1 MKNKSINQNT
11 NQNYNQNMKNEELQ
25 EPTGEGVIF
34 IKSRKLDDKIH
45 NMVSNIRT
53 HAEEKDVEIVDII
66 VDESSGLDVDRSE
79 VDRLWDW
86 IENSPVGIIY
96 LKSIFDI
103 TSDEDDLEKFFA
115 RAEYYGM
122 ILVDMEAH
130 VAFVPDTVEENA
142 E

>member
-34 IKSRKLDDKIH
+34 IKSRKSDDKIH

-96 LKSIFDI
+96 LKSILISQVMKMIWKILRKGRVSWNDF
-103 TSDEDDLEKFFA
+103 S
-115 RAEYYGM
+115 RYGSACG
-122 ILVDMEAH
+122 ICPRH
-130 VAFVPDTVEENA
+130 G
-142 E
+142 

>member
-1 MKNKSINQNT
+1 MNNKLFIQNT
-11 NQNYNQNMKNEELQ
+11 KQNFKQNMQKELFQ
-25 EPTGEGVIF
+25 EQTGKGIIF
-34 IKSRKLDDKIH
+34 IKSRKSDDKIH
-45 NMVSNIRT
+45 NMVFNIRV
-53 HAEEKDVEIVDII
+53 HAEERDVDIVDII
-66 VDESSGLDVDRSE
+66 VDESSGLDIDRSE

-103 TSDEDDLEKFFA
+103 TSDEDDLDKFFA

>member
-1 MKNKSINQNT
+1 MKNKLFNQNT
-11 NQNYNQNMKNEELQ
+11 NQNFNQNMKNEELQ
-25 EPTGEGVIF
+25 EPTGKGVIF
-34 IKSRKLDDKIH
+34 IKSRKSDDKIH
-45 NMVSNIRT
+45 NMVSNISA
-53 HAEEKDVEIVDII
+53 HAKERDVEIVDII

-86 IENSPVGIIY
+86 IENSSVGIIY

>member
-1 MKNKSINQNT
+1 MKNKLFNQNT
-11 NQNYNQNMKNEELQ
+11 KQNFKQNIKKELFQ
-25 EPTGEGVIF
+25 EPTGKGVIF
-34 IKSRKLDDKIH
+34 IKSRKSDDKIR
-45 NMVSNIRT
+45 NMVFNIRA
-53 HAEEKDVEIVDII
+53 HAEERDVDIVDII
-66 VDESSGLDVDRSE
+66 VDESSGLDVDRRE

-86 IENSPVGIIY
+86 IENSHVGIIY

-122 ILVDMEAH
+122 ILIDMEAH

-142 E
+142 D

>member
-1 MKNKSINQNT
+1 MNNKLFNQNT
-11 NQNYNQNMKNEELQ
+11 KQNFKQNMQKELFQ
-25 EPTGEGVIF
+25 EQNGKGVIF
-34 IKSRKLDDKIH
+34 IKSRKSDDKIH
-45 NMVSNIRT
+45 NMVFNIRV
-53 HAEEKDVEIVDII
+53 HAEERDVDIVDII
-66 VDESSGLDVDRSE
+66 VDESSGLDIDRSE

-103 TSDEDDLEKFFA
+103 TSDEDDLDKFFA

>member
-1 MKNKSINQNT
+1 MKNKLFIQNT
-11 NQNYNQNMKNEELQ
+11 IQNFNPKIKQQVLQ
-25 EPTGEGVIF
+25 EPTGKGVIF
-34 IKSRKLDDKIH
+34 IKSRKSDDKIH
-45 NMVSNIRT
+45 NMVSSIRT
-53 HAEEKDVEIVDII
+53 HAEERDVEIVDII

-79 VDRLWDW
+79 VDKLWDW

-130 VAFVPDTVEENA
+130 VTFIPDKVEEN
-142 E
+142 EE

>member
-1 MKNKSINQNT
+1 MKNRLFNQNT
-11 NQNYNQNMKNEELQ
+11 NQNLKQDMKKELLQ
-25 EPTGEGVIF
+25 EPTGKGVIF
-34 IKSRKLDDKIH
+34 IKSRKSDDKIH
-45 NMVSNIRT
+45 NMVSNIRA
-53 HAEEKDVEIVDII
+53 HAEERDVEIVDII
-66 VDESSGLDVDRSE
+66 VDDTCGMDIDRSE

-96 LKSIFDI
+96 FKSIFDI

-115 RAEYYGM
+115 RAGYYGM
-122 ILVDMEAH
+122 ILVDMEAQ

>member
-1 MKNKSINQNT
+1 MKNKLFNQNT
-11 NQNYNQNMKNEELQ
+11 NQNFNQNMKNEELQ
-25 EPTGEGVIF
+25 EPTGKGVIF
-34 IKSRKLDDKIH
+34 IKSRKSDDKIH

-53 HAEEKDVEIVDII
+53 HAEERDVEIVDII

-86 IENSPVGIIY
+86 IENSSVGIIY

-130 VAFVPDTVEENA
+130 VAFIPDKGEKNA

>member
-1 MKNKSINQNT
+1 MNNKLFSQNT
-11 NQNYNQNMKNEELQ
+11 NQSFSQKIKQQALQ
-25 EPTGEGVIF
+25 VPSGKGVIF
-34 IKSRKLDDKIH
+34 IKSRKSDDKIH
-45 NMVSNIRT
+45 NMVFNIRA
-53 HAEEKDVEIVDII
+53 HAEERDVDIVDII
-66 VDESSGLDVDRSE
+66 VDESSGFDVDRSE

-86 IENSPVGIIY
+86 IENSSVGIIY

-115 RAEYYGM
+115 KAEYYGM

-130 VAFVPDTVEENA
+130 VAFVPDTIEENA

>member
-34 IKSRKLDDKIH
+34 IKSRKSDDKIH
-45 NMVSNIRT
+45 NMVFNIRA
-53 HAEEKDVEIVDII
+53 HAEERDVDIVDII

-79 VDRLWDW
+79 VDRLWGW

>member
-1 MKNKSINQNT
+1 MKNKLFNQNT
-11 NQNYNQNMKNEELQ
+11 KQNFKQNIKKELFQ
-25 EPTGEGVIF
+25 EPTGKGVIF
-34 IKSRKLDDKIH
+34 IKSRKSDDKIH
-45 NMVSNIRT
+45 NMVSNIRA
-53 HAEEKDVEIVDII
+53 HAEKRDVEIVDII
-66 VDESSGLDVDRSE
+66 VDDTCGIDRSE
-79 VDRLWDW
+79 VDRLWGW

>member
-34 IKSRKLDDKIH
+34 IKSRKSDDKIH

-79 VDRLWDW
+79 VDRLWD
-86 IENSPVGIIY
+86 
-96 LKSIFDI
+96 
-103 TSDEDDLEKFFA
+103 
-115 RAEYYGM
+115 
-122 ILVDMEAH
+122 
-130 VAFVPDTVEENA
+130 
-142 E
+142 